1 MKRFLVRHRLTI
13 KACIAGGIAGI
24 VTALLV
30 LYGILF
36 GYYNISPQDVV
47 RISIIRTEIN
57 GTKEDGSPITGFT
70 IETEDGSRYL
80 ITDYYAPIY
89 LSEGER

>member
-1 MKRFLVRHRLTI
+1 MKRFLVRHRRTI